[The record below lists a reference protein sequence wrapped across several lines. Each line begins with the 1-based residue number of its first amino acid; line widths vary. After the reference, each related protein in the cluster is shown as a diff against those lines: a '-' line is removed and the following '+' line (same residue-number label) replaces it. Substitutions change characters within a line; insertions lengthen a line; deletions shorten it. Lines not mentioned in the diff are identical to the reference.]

1 MKRIDLKI
9 WFACN
14 NKCLFCVQWDKRYK
28 YWPKSLDMVYEDL
41 ETGKKDGA
49 TWVVFTGG
57 EPTIHQTLMEGIK
70 YAQKIWYKEIQIQ
83 TNWRTFEDIDFCKQL
98 IDAGANQ
105 FSPSL
110 HGFKPETH
118 DFLVGAPWAWKQTVQ
133 WLTNLKKLWQ
143 YVLTNTV
150 ITKQNY
156 KELPKLALL
165 LISLGVRQYQFA
177 FIHITWSADVNK
189 EEIVPS
195 KTEIIDYVKK
205 WLDIWKKYKVN
216 CMTEAIPFCIM
227 QWYEWAIAEY
237 NFMPETQIFDAEW
250 VIDSYNDY
258 RWNEWK
264 IKFPQCKSCKYN
276 NICEGP
282 WKEYPEI
289 YWREEFLPVK

>member
-9 WFACN
+9 WFSCN
-14 NKCLFCVQWDKRYK
+14 NKCLFCVQWDKRFR
-28 YWPKSLDMVYEDL
+28 YWPKKMDDICKDL
-41 ETGKKDGA
+41 EKWIQDWSIG
-49 TWVVFTGG
+49 VVFTWW
-57 EPTIHQTLMEGIK
+57 EPTIQKNLIDSIK
-70 YAQKIWYKEIQIQ
+70 YAKQIWYKEIQIQ
-83 TNWRTFEDIDFCKQL
+83 TNWRTFEDIDFCKKL
-98 IDAGANQ
+98 IEVWVDE

-118 DFLVGAPWAWKQTVQ
+118 DFLVQTEWAWKQTVK
-133 WLTNLKKLWQ
+133 WLMNLKKLWQ

-165 LISLGVRQYQFA
+165 LISLWVKQYQFA
-177 FIHITWSADVNK
+177 FIHIVGSAAINK
-189 EEIVPS
+189 KDIVPS
-195 KTEIIDYVKK
+195 KTEISHYVKK
-205 WLDIWKKYKVN
+205 WLDIWRKYNVN
-216 CMTEAIPFCIM
+216 CMTEAIPFCMM

-264 IKFPQCKSCKYN
+264 IKFPKCKNCKYDK
-276 NICEGP
+276 ICEGP

-289 YWREEFLPVK
+289 YWNEEFLPIK

>member
-14 NKCLFCVQWDKRYK
+14 NKCLFCVQWDKRLK
-28 YWPKSLDMVYEDL
+28 YWPKKLDVIYQDL
-41 ETGKKDGA
+41 DKWKKDWA
-49 TWVVFTGG
+49 SWVVFTWW
-57 EPTIHQTLMEGIK
+57 EPTIHQTLIEAIK
-70 YAQKIWYKEIQIQ
+70 YAKKIWYKDIQIQ
-83 TNWRTFEDIDFCKQL
+83 TNWRTFEDIDYCKEL
-98 IDAGANQ
+98 ISVWVTQ

-118 DFLVGAPWAWKQTVQ
+118 DFLVQAEGAWKQTVQ
-133 WLTNLKKLWQ
+133 WLMNLKQLWG

-165 LISLGVRQYQFA
+165 LIGLWVKQYQFA
-177 FIHITWSADVNK
+177 FIHITGSAEVNK
-189 EEIVPS
+189 KEIVPS
-195 KTEIIDYVKK
+195 KTEIMDYVKK
-205 WLDIWKKYKVN
+205 WLDIWKKYWVG

-237 NFMPETQIFDAEW
+237 NYMPETQIFDAEW
-250 VIDSYNDY
+250 VIDSYSDY

-264 IKFPQCKSCKYN
+264 IKFPKCEGCKYYE
-276 NICEGP
+276 ICEWP

-289 YWREEFLPVK
+289 YWEDEFLSIK